1 MTMHLAR
8 GLSTIST
15 KKRKKKALT
24 QKDIERYTIEWRKHN
39 KAMRQANN
47 HSLQY
52 ETLDDY
58 ISYVRGEYKAPIKSR
73 GTYTPDT
80 NWRRDEPKIPS
91 AMEEA
96 IKNGTF
102 NRGCSG
108 GTKKETPK
116 YTGDLIVGI
125 ATMHK
130 SNAVPVMRGTKQAEE
145 IARMRR

>member
-1 MTMHLAR
+1 MHLAR

-24 QKDIERYTIEWRKHN
+24 QKDIERYTVEWRKHN

-52 ETLDDY
+52 DTVDDY
-58 ISYVRGEYKAPIKSR
+58 ISYVRGEYKAPVKSR

-80 NWRRDEPKIPS
+80 GWRRDEPKIPS

-96 IKNGTF
+96 IKAGTF

-130 SNAVPVMRGTKQAEE
+130 SNAVPVMRGTDQAKE
-145 IARMRR
+145 IARMAK

>member
-1 MTMHLAR
+1 MHLAR

-24 QKDIERYTIEWRKHN
+24 QKDIERYTVEWRKHN
-39 KAMRQANN
+39 KAMRRANN

-58 ISYVRGEYKAPIKSR
+58 ISYVRGEYKATVKSR

-80 NWRRDEPKIPS
+80 SWRRDEPKIPS

>member
-39 KAMRQANN
+39 KAMRRANN

-52 ETLDDY
+52 NTVEDY
-58 ISYVRGEYKAPIKSR
+58 ISYVRGEYKAPVKSR

-80 NWRRDEPKIPS
+80 SWRRNDPKIPS

-96 IKNGTF
+96 IKAGTF

-130 SNAVPVMRGTKQAEE
+130 SNAVPVMRGTDQAKE
-145 IARMRR
+145 IARMAK

>member
-1 MTMHLAR
+1 MTMGLVR
-8 GLSTIST
+8 GMSSLNT
-15 KKRKKKALT
+15 KKRKKKPLT
-24 QKDIERYTIEWRKHN
+24 PKDIERYTIEWRKHN
-39 KAMRQANN
+39 KAMRRANN

-52 ETLDDY
+52 DTVDDY
-58 ISYVRGEYKAPIKSR
+58 ISYVRGEYKAPVKSR

-80 NWRRDEPKIPS
+80 SWRRDEPKIPS

-96 IKNGTF
+96 IKAGTF

-130 SNAVPVMRGTKQAEE
+130 SNAVPVMRGTDQAKE
-145 IARMRR
+145 IARMAK

>member
-1 MTMHLAR
+1 MHLAR

-39 KAMRQANN
+39 KEMRRANN

-52 ETLDDY
+52 DTVNDY
-58 ISYVRGEYKAPIKSR
+58 ISYVRGEYKAPVKSR

-80 NWRRDEPKIPS
+80 SWRRDDPKIPS

-108 GTKKETPK
+108 GTKKESPK

-145 IARMRR
+145 IAKMRR

>member
-39 KAMRQANN
+39 KAMRRANN

-52 ETLDDY
+52 ETIDDY
-58 ISYVRGEYKAPIKSR
+58 ISYVRGEYRAPVKSR

-80 NWRRDEPKIPS
+80 SWRRDEPKIPS

-130 SNAVPVMRGTKQAEE
+130 SNAVPVMRGTDQAKE